1 MSQKINFKIIGI
13 VALLAILTTNCKS
26 STSFGK
32 GDSVLVL
39 KQDQFKHYVDYF
51 NTMEDENIKEAIPN
65 DSAWVWMKNAI
76 PFFECPQQNFEEIY
90 YYRWW
95 SARKHIKKT
104 PQGYAISEF
113 MVQRSY
119 ADKYNMISSALGH
132 HISEFKWLRDS
143 KYLQQN
149 IRLWYRGQEG
159 KPMKKLRN
167 FSSWNA
173 SALYNAYLVNKDHL
187 FLLDIFPD
195 LVQEYAAWEGDRRRK
210 DGLFWQ
216 FDVKDGMEESLSG
229 ARKFR
234 NARPTINSYM
244 FGNAQALSKIAGLK
258 GDAQLESYFKHKSD
272 TLQQLV
278 QTKLWN
284 TEDAF
289 FETLTEKDTIAKV
302 REAIGFIPW
311 YFNLPQKEGG
321 FEKAWEQ
328 LKDEKGF
335 SAPFG
340 LTTAERR
347 SPRFR
352 THGTGTCEW
361 DGAIWPFATSQTLT
375 AMANVLN
382 NYTQSYV
389 GKADY
394 FKQLSLYVESH
405 YYRGKPYIGEY
416 LDETTGYWLMGDRER
431 SRYYNHSTFNDLVIS
446 GLVGLRPRVDEVIE
460 VNPLIPQ
467 DKWDWFCLD
476 GVLYHGNV
484 ITIVWDKTGTK
495 YHRGKG
501 FRLFKNGKEI
511 AFSEKLEQIISK

>member
-1 MSQKINFKIIGI
+1 
-13 VALLAILTTNCKS
+13 
-26 STSFGK
+26 
-32 GDSVLVL
+32 
-39 KQDQFKHYVDYF
+39 
-51 NTMEDENIKEAIPN
+51 
-65 DSAWVWMKNAI
+65 
-76 PFFECPQQNFEEIY
+76 
-90 YYRWW
+90 
-95 SARKHIKKT
+95 
-104 PQGYAISEF
+104 
-113 MVQRSY
+113 
-119 ADKYNMISSALGH
+119 MISSALGH

-321 FEKAWEQ
+321 N
-328 LKDEKGF
+328 
-335 SAPFG
+335 S
-340 LTTAERR
+340 
-347 SPRFR
+347 
-352 THGTGTCEW
+352 
-361 DGAIWPFATSQTLT
+361 
-375 AMANVLN
+375 
-382 NYTQSYV
+382 
-389 GKADY
+389 
-394 FKQLSLYVESH
+394 
-405 YYRGKPYIGEY
+405 
-416 LDETTGYWLMGDRER
+416 
-431 SRYYNHSTFNDLVIS
+431 
-446 GLVGLRPRVDEVIE
+446 
-460 VNPLIPQ
+460 
-467 DKWDWFCLD
+467 
-476 GVLYHGNV
+476 
-484 ITIVWDKTGTK
+484 
-495 YHRGKG
+495 
-501 FRLFKNGKEI
+501 
-511 AFSEKLEQIISK
+511 

>member
-1 MSQKINFKIIGI
+1 MWIQNKFKVIGI
-13 VALLAILTTNCKS
+13 VLLGAILITSCKS
-26 STSFGK
+26 SALLGNKNSTFI
-32 GDSVLVL
+32 V
-39 KQDQFKHYVDYF
+39 KQDPFKRYVDYF
-51 NTMEDENIKEAIPN
+51 NTMEDETIKEAIPN
-65 DSAWVWMKNAI
+65 DSAWVWMKKNI
-76 PFFECPQQNFEEIY
+76 PFFECPQKNFEEIY

-95 SARKHIKKT
+95 TARKHIKKT

-113 MVQRSY
+113 LVQRSY
-119 ADKYNMISSALGH
+119 ADKYNLISSALGH
-132 HISEFKWLRDS
+132 HNNEFKWLRDS

-149 IRLWYRGQEG
+149 IKLWYRGQEG
-159 KPMKKLRN
+159 KPLKKLRN

-173 SALYNAYLVNKDHL
+173 DALYNVYLVHKDTS

-195 LVQEYAAWEGDRRRK
+195 LVDEFKAWEGDRRRK

-229 ARKFR
+229 GRKVK

-244 FGNAQALSKIAGLK
+244 FGNAQALSKIAKLK
-258 GDAQLESYFKHKSD
+258 GDGQLESYFQQKAD
-272 TLQQLV
+272 TLRQLV

-284 TEDAF
+284 EEASF
-289 FETLTEKDTIAKV
+289 FETLTEKDTLANV

-311 YFNLPQKEGG
+311 YFNLPQKDKGY
-321 FEKAWEQ
+321 EKAWEQ

-340 LTTAERR
+340 ITTAERR

-352 THGTGTCEW
+352 SHGTGTCEW
-361 DGAIWPFATSQTLT
+361 DGAVWPFATAQTLT
-375 AMANVLN
+375 AMANLLN
-382 NYTQSYV
+382 NYSQSFV
-389 GKADY
+389 DKSDY
-394 FKQLSLYVESH
+394 FKQLNRYVESQ

-446 GLVGLRPRVDEVIE
+446 GLIGLRPREDELIE
-460 VNPLIPQ
+460 LNPLIPQ

-476 GVLYHGNV
+476 GLWYHGNT
-484 ITIVWDKTGTK
+484 ITILWDKTGEK
-495 YHRGKG
+495 YHKGKG
-501 FRLFKNGKEI
+501 LRVFKNGIEI
-511 AFSEKLEQIISK
+511 AFSEKLEKIISQ